1 MDWLSMGRWS
11 PYLVGIGIGLLSW
24 IAFLLS
30 DRPLGCSTAF
40 SKTCGMIE
48 RAFRGDKVM
57 LHPYYKK
64 VTPTVDWQWVIVI
77 GILIGAFVSAQLSGQ
92 FRWQWVPTLWS
103 STFGPAPVPRLL
115 VAFIGGV
122 LLGLGSRWADGC
134 TSGHGISGT
143 MQMTVSS
150 WVASICFFVG
160 GIAAAMAIYVIWA

>member
-24 IAFLLS
+24 VAFLLS

-92 FRWQWVPTLWS
+92 FRWQWVPMLWS
-103 STFGPAPVPRLL
+103 STFGPAPIPRLV
-115 VAFIGGV
+115 VAVIGGV

-160 GIAAAMAIYVIWA
+160 GIAAAMVIYVIWA